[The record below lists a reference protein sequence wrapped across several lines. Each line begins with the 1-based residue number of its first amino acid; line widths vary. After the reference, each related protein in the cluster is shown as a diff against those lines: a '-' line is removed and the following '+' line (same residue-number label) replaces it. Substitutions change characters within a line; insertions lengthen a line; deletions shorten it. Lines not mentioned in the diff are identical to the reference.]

1 MIQVFKDIRFDWL
14 ARRRLFIGLSIV
26 LMLAG
31 LGSAIFRQWKH
42 PNGTEAF
49 NLGVDFKGGTVIT
62 TKFNRPTSAEEIRA
76 TLAQQGIKDA
86 TIQGVTDK
94 PDTFLIKLPLEGG
107 VSSEAPDEAEL
118 SRKRVTEALNTIGR
132 EGESYQIVSADS
144 TGAVTTSFKQPTT
157 VEAIKATLAQQ
168 GLTSATVQSVAD
180 KPNTFL
186 IKSESTGQVELGR
199 KKVGKALTSF
209 GKEGEAYD
217 IIGTDAVG
225 AVAGAELRNKAI
237 AVTLAALVGMLVY
250 IAFRFEWTY
259 GAAAVIAVFHDVLVT
274 LGFFS
279 IFQWEIS
286 LTVIAALLTLVG
298 ASVNDTIVVFDRIRE
313 NRRLHRRE
321 SLYKITNDS
330 INQTLSRTV
339 ITQGLIILSVLAM
352 VIFGGD
358 VLRGFSLALLIGT
371 IVGTYSSI
379 AVASPVMVWWEQ
391 RLERANKISTPPSRE
406 SGISKSDRGPG
417 TNRKRERA
425 VGTAALRSQAR
436 NIT

>member
-1 MIQVFKDIRFDWL
+1 MIQVFKNIQFDWL
-14 ARRRLFIGLSIV
+14 ARRRLFIALSIL

-31 LGSAIFRQWKH
+31 LGSAIFRQWRH
-42 PNGTEAF
+42 PNGTQAF
-49 NLGVDFKGGTVIT
+49 NLGVDFKGGTVVTANFKEAT
-62 TKFNRPTSAEEIRA
+62 TAEVIRE
-76 TLAQQGIKDA
+76 TLAKQGVRDA

-94 PDTFLIKLPLEGG
+94 PGTFLIKLPLEGNSG
-107 VSSEAPDEAEL
+107 ESEREVEQG
-118 SRKRVTEALNTIGR
+118 RQKVKEALNTFGP
-132 EGESYQIVSADS
+132 EGEGQAYQIV
-144 TGAVTTSFKQPTT
+144 
-157 VEAIKATLAQQ
+157 
-168 GLTSATVQSVAD
+168 
-180 KPNTFL
+180 
-186 IKSESTGQVELGR
+186 
-199 KKVGKALTSF
+199 
-209 GKEGEAYD
+209 
-217 IIGTDAVG
+217 GTDAVG

-237 AVTLAALVGMLVY
+237 AVTLAALVGMLIY

-279 IFQWEIS
+279 IFQWEVS

-313 NRRLHRRE
+313 NRRLHRRD

-352 VIFGGD
+352 VLFGGE

-371 IVGTYSSI
+371 IVGTYSSV

-391 RLERANKISTPPSRE
+391 RLEAANRISAPPSAQ
-406 SGISKSDRGPG
+406 SGIPTGNRGRAAS
-417 TNRKRERA
+417 RKREQA
-425 VGTAALRSQAR
+425 AGTAAMRSQTSE
-436 NIT
+436 NPS